1 MGIFSLKQIKY
12 IVPLNSAYLI
22 SPGTK
27 FQLTDNLEAFRSNLP
42 KKGIS
47 SLKQIK

>member
-27 FQLTDNLEAFRSNLP
+27 FQLTDNLEAFRSNL
-42 KKGIS
+42 GIS